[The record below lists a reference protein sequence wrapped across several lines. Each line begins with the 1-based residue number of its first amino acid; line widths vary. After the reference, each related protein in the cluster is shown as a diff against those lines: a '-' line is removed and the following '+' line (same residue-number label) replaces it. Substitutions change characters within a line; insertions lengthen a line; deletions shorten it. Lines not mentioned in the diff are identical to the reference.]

1 MTTIINDE
9 YWMYLFQY
17 HKIYI
22 KNIKCIK
29 NDSTI
34 IYYIDTSNDFD
45 TNRRVQLLMR
55 DDTIVKTLYKF
66 EKIIFSKHND
76 FFNFSFTFIIKPW
89 DTYEHLDWITDT
101 DEKFINIKNVNNVK
115 FIFEISKIKYN
126 GIFEKIDDND
136 ENNENGKIQITLKPF
151 SQYEISSR
159 HPTYTKIMNIDDI
172 ISNNGEESDIVT
184 LPLKTL
190 MHCMTYNFR
199 THFYEYK
206 KELCIFIKIYNKEEK
221 FIIKFD

>member
-66 EKIIFSKHND
+66 EKL
-76 FFNFSFTFIIKPW
+76 FF
-89 DTYEHLDWITDT
+89 
-101 DEKFINIKNVNNVK
+101 
-115 FIFEISKIKYN
+115 
-126 GIFEKIDDND
+126 
-136 ENNENGKIQITLKPF
+136 
-151 SQYEISSR
+151 
-159 HPTYTKIMNIDDI
+159 
-172 ISNNGEESDIVT
+172 
-184 LPLKTL
+184 
-190 MHCMTYNFR
+190 
-199 THFYEYK
+199 
-206 KELCIFIKIYNKEEK
+206 
-221 FIIKFD
+221 

>member
-1 MTTIINDE
+1 
-9 YWMYLFQY
+9 L
-17 HKIYI
+17 
-22 KNIKCIK
+22 KN
-29 NDSTI
+29 
-34 IYYIDTSNDFD
+34 Y
-45 TNRRVQLLMR
+45 
-55 DDTIVKTLYKF
+55 
-66 EKIIFSKHND
+66 

-172 ISNNGEESDIVT
+172 ISNNGEESNTTIKNTDALYDI
-184 LPLKTL
+184 
-190 MHCMTYNFR
+190 
-199 THFYEYK
+199 
-206 KELCIFIKIYNKEEK
+206 
-221 FIIKFD
+221 